1 MTQSVEAVIR
11 QDPLIVKLL
20 EQLPEHLQRSF
31 SDEQLAALKETL
43 SGEKWSNHPVDLR
56 DSFGIFNWRYYFV
69 LVAGRDRRQRP
80 ERRYKILGY
89 IKLLLFLGY
98 LISSTLLG
106 LLALYLIKSAYGINI
121 FSGFSLGIW
130 GWFKH
135 LTCN

>member
-20 EQLPEHLQRSF
+20 EQLPEHLQGSF

-43 SGEKWSNHPVDLR
+43 SGEKWAGHPVDLR

-69 LVAGRDRRQRP
+69 LVAGRDRRRHP

-89 IKLLLFLGY
+89 IKFLFLLGY
-98 LISSTLLG
+98 LASSTLLG